1 MTWATFWE
9 PKSWTSWRSVSIRRL
24 QSWASQRNV
33 GHMASKEKG
42 WHGSSRHGHRGGREW
57 PSKKSAHSPFFSGSM
72 KWKVLFPAWKAK
84 FQESASKWEKETE
97 TVSLPSKSYSDHP
110 WCFTRPGERGCE
122 RPVSAL
128 YGTFSGPH
136 FLEERPWLQPQ
147 DAYSPR
153 SLKLGRDYS
162 GITGLSS
169 SFHQLTA
176 SFPLFFYPPVLS
188 PTPSQPSA
196 SITAIIFTEVM
207 MHSTM
212 HL

>member
-42 WHGSSRHGHRGGREW
+42 RHGSSRHGHRGGGEW
-57 PSKKSAHSPFFSGSM
+57 PSRKSAHSPFFSGSM

-128 YGTFSGPH
+128 CGTFSGPH

-153 SLKLGRDYS
+153 SLNLGRDYS

-196 SITAIIFTEVM
+196 SIMAIIFTEVM